1 VNWSQLKTILWLRW
15 RLTRNQ
21 WTRSQGLAAVLA
33 AIIAAGALVLG
44 GACLVGGLLAGIFG
58 LAQAK
63 PVAVWG
69 VWLGVTLAFLLFW
82 LIGLLQEL
90 QRSES
95 IDLQRLMHLP
105 VGLGQM
111 FVINYLASH
120 LAFSILV
127 AVPAMMGLACG
138 LAISR
143 GPAMLLLAPLALGM
157 VSMITAWTYC
167 LRGWLAGLMSN
178 PRRRRSVIMGIV
190 LVFILLGQVPNLYF
204 NVFRPPSPP
213 ATAATSNPAQPRRD
227 TPRPSGQAKL
237 DQLRSLQKFV
247 PPLWLPLGAQGLAEG
262 HALPALLG
270 ALGCFAIGALGLRRA
285 YRGTLRLY
293 RGESGGGTKAPAPS
307 APSTTPAPA
316 LLKARTQFLELRL
329 PGVPEQAAALALSTF
344 RSWLRAPEVK
354 LAWVASIFVPLIVG
368 GSILFRANLK
378 LPEATKPF
386 FATGAVVF
394 SVFMLVQFY
403 ANQFGFDRDGF
414 RALILSPADRRH
426 ILLGKNLACLPVG
439 GGFGLLLLLL
449 VSLRLHLSPLVFA
462 AALFQLAAVL
472 LLAGLG
478 GNLLSILVPYR
489 IQQGT
494 MKPTKMPGL
503 AMLVMM
509 LCHMLFP
516 LAIVP
521 VFVPPLVGLLW
532 QAAGWSN
539 AVPVNLILSVSLAAL
554 AALAYWQ
561 ALGSLGRLLQRRET
575 RILAVV
581 TVEVE

>member
-1 VNWSQLKTILWLRW
+1 V
-15 RLTRNQ
+15 
-21 WTRSQGLAAVLA
+21 
-33 AIIAAGALVLG
+33 
-44 GACLVGGLLAGIFG
+44 
-58 LAQAK
+58 
-63 PVAVWG
+63 
-69 VWLGVTLAFLLFW
+69 
-82 LIGLLQEL
+82 
-90 QRSES
+90 
-95 IDLQRLMHLP
+95 
-105 VGLGQM
+105 
-111 FVINYLASH
+111 
-120 LAFSILV
+120 
-127 AVPAMMGLACG
+127 
-138 LAISR
+138 
-143 GPAMLLLAPLALGM
+143 
-157 VSMITAWTYC
+157 
-167 LRGWLAGLMSN
+167 
-178 PRRRRSVIMGIV
+178 
-190 LVFILLGQVPNLYF
+190 
-204 NVFRPPSPP
+204 
-213 ATAATSNPAQPRRD
+213 
-227 TPRPSGQAKL
+227 
-237 DQLRSLQKFV
+237 
-247 PPLWLPLGAQGLAEG
+247 
-262 HALPALLG
+262 
-270 ALGCFAIGALGLRRA
+270 
-285 YRGTLRLY
+285 
-293 RGESGGGTKAPAPS
+293 
-307 APSTTPAPA
+307 
-316 LLKARTQFLELRL
+316 KARTRFLELRL
-329 PGVPEQAAALALSTF
+329 PGVPEQVAALALATF

-354 LAWVASIFVPLIVG
+354 VAWGASILVPLIVG

-378 LPEATKPF
+378 LPDAAKPF

-494 MKPTKMPGL
+494 LKPTKMPGL

-532 QAAGWSN
+532 RASGWST
-539 AVPVNLILSVSLAAL
+539 AVPVNLILSLVLAAL

-561 ALGSLGRLLQRRET
+561 ALGPMARLLQRRET